1 MQPRTGWNMSRY
13 LTSIVEQALWSL
25 LNLGV
30 TLLLARL
37 ASPEEFGVFV
47 FWSSIAYVMSSLQN
61 ALTLCHLQ
69 ILPTGSGLDPE
80 RREVERLMLG
90 VTLVFLIATTV
101 VTLVLSAALQAAG
114 SPFGAPAAA
123 LLVPAFL
130 LQQYVRFLCFS
141 RGQALT
147 AAIQTGSVLVLAAV
161 LLGLGGVFLDPMD
174 ANEMLLLLGAAYG
187 AVGLAGLIRAMRG
200 LWSGL
205 SFRVLKAYGGYVRQS
220 GWIFLGVASSELL
233 ARFYVFAIGGLLGNA
248 VLALL
253 SFSQTFLR
261 PVPLLALSWS
271 MIGRN
276 DLVRRREAADWSGF
290 ARMIF
295 AVCVGGVLVA
305 AAWSLAIV
313 SCWPLIT
320 HWLFDGKYVEAGP
333 LIPLWGLAAA
343 MGFLQLV
350 ISTGLQVLQAFK
362 ALALANA
369 GASVVAALTILMA
382 MGPLGY
388 QGAILGTAFGQ
399 GLEALAMGVILSLML
414 RRQAVIAKT

>member
-1 MQPRTGWNMSRY
+1 MSRY

-30 TLLLARL
+30 TLLLAKL
-37 ASPEEFGVFV
+37 ASPEEFGVFI

-80 RREVERLMLG
+80 RQEVERLMLG
-90 VTLVFLIATTV
+90 VTIVFLIATTV
-101 VTLVLSAALQAAG
+101 VTLGLSAALRAAG

-123 LLVPAFL
+123 LLVSAFL

-141 RGQALT
+141 RGEALT
-147 AAIQTGSVLVLAAV
+147 AAIQTGTVLVLAAV
-161 LLGLGGVFLDPMD
+161 LLGLGGVILDPMD

-187 AVGLAGLIRAMRG
+187 LVGMAGLIRAMRG

-205 SFRVLKAYGGYVRQS
+205 SFRILKAYGDYVRQS

-233 ARFYVFAIGGLLGNA
+233 ARFYVFAVGGLLGNA

-295 AVCVGGVLVA
+295 AVCIGGMLVA

-313 SCWPLIT
+313 SGWPLIT

-343 MGFLQLV
+343 MGFLQMVL
-350 ISTGLQVLQAFK
+350 STGLQVLKAFK

-369 GASVVAALTILMA
+369 GASVVAALAILIA

-399 GLEALAMGVILSLML
+399 GLEALAMGVILSLLL
-414 RRQAVIAKT
+414 RRQAAVAKT

>member
-1 MQPRTGWNMSRY
+1 MPPLTGWNMSRY
-13 LTSIVEQALWSL
+13 LTSIIEQALWSL

-30 TLLLARL
+30 TLLLAKL
-37 ASPEEFGVFV
+37 ASPDEFGVFI
-47 FWSSIAYVMSSLQN
+47 FWSSCAYVLSSLQN
-61 ALTLCHLQ
+61 AVTLCHLQ
-69 ILPTGSGLDPE
+69 VLPPGAGLDPE
-80 RREVERLMLG
+80 REAVERLMLG
-90 VTLVFLIATTV
+90 VTLVFLLATTLMT
-101 VTLVLSAALQAAG
+101 VTLALALGASG

-141 RGQALT
+141 RGEALT
-147 AAIQTGSVLVLAAV
+147 AAVQTGTVLLLAAAF
-161 LLGLGGVFLDPMD
+161 LGLGGLVLHPLD

-187 AVGLAGLIRAMRG
+187 LVGLAGMIRATGG

-205 SFRVLKAYGGYVRQS
+205 SLDGLKAYGGHVRQS

-233 ARFYVFAIGGLLGNA
+233 ARFYVFAVGGLLGNA

-276 DLVRRREAADWSGF
+276 DLVRRREAADWGGF
-290 ARMIF
+290 ARIIL

-305 AAWSLAIV
+305 GAWALTIAAG
-313 SCWPLIT
+313 WPLIT
-320 HWLFDGKYVEAGP
+320 HWLFDGKYAEAGP

-350 ISTGLQVLQAFK
+350 LNTGLQVLKAFK

-369 GASVVAALTILMA
+369 AASIVAAFAILVA
-382 MGPLGY
+382 MGPWGH

-399 GLEALAMGVILSLML
+399 GLEALTMGVILALML
-414 RRQAVIAKT
+414 RRQSGKA

>member
-1 MQPRTGWNMSRY
+1 MSRY
-13 LTSIVEQALWSL
+13 LTSIIEQALWSL

-30 TLLLARL
+30 TLLLAKL
-37 ASPEEFGVFV
+37 ASPEEFGVFI
-47 FWSSIAYVMSSLQN
+47 FWSSCAYVLSSLQN

-69 ILPTGSGLDPE
+69 VLPAASGLDPK
-80 RREVERLMLG
+80 RREVEQLMLA
-90 VTLVFLIATTV
+90 VTLAFLAATTLVTV
-101 VTLVLSAALQAAG
+101 VVATAMQAAG

-130 LQQYVRFLCFS
+130 LQQFVRFLCFS
-141 RGQALT
+141 RGEALT
-147 AAIQTGSVLVLAAV
+147 AMIQTGSVLALASA
-161 LLGLGGVFLDPMD
+161 LLGLGGFLLNPLD
-174 ANEMLLLLGAAYG
+174 ANEMLLLLGSAYG
-187 AVGLAGLIRAMRG
+187 LVGLVGMIRAMRG

-205 SFRVLKAYGGYVRQS
+205 SLKILKSYGGYVRQS

-233 ARFYVFAIGGLLGNA
+233 ARFYVFAVGGLLGNA

-253 SFSQTFLR
+253 SFSQTFMR

-290 ARMIF
+290 ARMIL
-295 AVCVGGVLVA
+295 AVCIGGVLVA
-305 AAWSLAIV
+305 ATWTLMVAAG
-313 SCWPLIT
+313 WPLIT
-320 HWLFDGKYVEAGP
+320 HWLFDSKYIEAGP

-350 ISTGLQVLQAFK
+350 LSTGLQVLKAFK

-369 GASVVAALTILMA
+369 GASVVAAFAVLLA
-382 MGPLGY
+382 MGPFGF

-399 GLEALAMGVILSLML
+399 GLEALAMGVILTLMI
-414 RRQAVIAKT
+414 RRQIALARA

>member
-1 MQPRTGWNMSRY
+1 MSRY
-13 LTSIVEQALWSL
+13 LTSIIEQALWSL

-30 TLLLARL
+30 TLLLAKL
-37 ASPEEFGVFV
+37 ASPDEFGVFV
-47 FWSSIAYVMSSLQN
+47 FWSSSAYVLSSLQN

-69 ILPTGSGLDPE
+69 VLPPGSGLAPQ
-80 RREVERLMLG
+80 RREVERLMLA
-90 VTLVFLIATTV
+90 VTLAFLAATTIVTV
-101 VTLVLSAALQAAG
+101 VVATAMQAAG

-141 RGQALT
+141 RGEALT
-147 AAIQTGSVLVLAAV
+147 AAIQTGAVLLLAAT
-161 LLGLGGVFLDPMD
+161 LLGLGGYLLNPLD

-187 AVGLAGLIRAMRG
+187 LVGLVGMIRAMRG

-205 SFRVLKAYGGYVRQS
+205 TFRKLKAYGSYVRQS

-233 ARFYVFAIGGLLGNA
+233 ARFYVFAVGGLLGNA

-271 MIGRN
+271 MVGRN

-290 ARMIF
+290 ARMIL

-305 AAWSLAIV
+305 GAWSLMIAAG
-313 SCWPLIT
+313 WPLIT
-320 HWLFDGKYVEAGP
+320 RWLFDSKYIEAGP

-350 ISTGLQVLQAFK
+350 LSTGLQVLKAFK

-369 GASVVAALTILMA
+369 GASVVAAFAILLA

-399 GLEALAMGVILSLML
+399 GLESLAMGVILALLL
-414 RRQAVIAKT
+414 RRSAAIAKA

>member
-80 RREVERLMLG
+80 RREVEWLMLG

-147 AAIQTGSVLVLAAV
+147 AAIQTGSVLLLAAV

-174 ANEMLLLLGAAYG
+174 ANEMLLLLGSAYG
-187 AVGLAGLIRAMRG
+187 VVGLAGLIRAMRG

-233 ARFYVFAIGGLLGNA
+233 ARFYVFAVGGLLGNA

-295 AVCVGGVLVA
+295 AVCVGGVGVA

-333 LIPLWGLAAA
+333 LILLWGLAAA

-350 ISTGLQVLQAFK
+350 ISTGLQVLKAFK

-369 GASVVAALTILMA
+369 GASVVAALAILMA

-414 RRQAVIAKT
+414 RRQAAIAKT